1 MIDETT
7 GSAQPLMKRLHT
19 NVRPVS
25 VSERFS
31 QWRHR
36 HRHQV
41 EAWAILT
48 PALLYYTVFFVFP
61 VVSTLV
67 LSFTRWSGL
76 NGEPEWVGLANFRRY
91 LFNNIYLQVIG
102 NTLGFAIAILALQ
115 MALAVLVAL
124 LLNRKIR
131 GRAIFRAAWYIP
143 SLTSP
148 VIMALIAL
156 IMISPVDGVINLL
169 LRQAGQPPIFFYL
182 RVELMWIIIILYS
195 VWRGVG
201 SGVILYLAALQG
213 IHPELYEAARVDGA
227 TAREILR
234 RITLPLLKPVTIF
247 VLVTGIIGTAQ
258 IFEAVLFL
266 SKGGPGGQT
275 NVLMLQIYQDIFTN
289 ADIGMASAGS
299 VLLGLL
305 LLAFAIVNL
314 RAMQRG
320 YIGA

>member
-7 GSAQPLMKRLHT
+7 GAATPLPIQAA
-19 NVRPVS
+19 PVTAI
-25 VSERFS
+25 ERFR
-31 QWRHR
+31 QWRQR
-36 HRHQV
+36 NRHQV
-41 EAWAILT
+41 EAWTILT
-48 PALLYYTVFFVFP
+48 PALIYYSIFFVFP
-61 VVSTLV
+61 VVSTIA

-76 NGEPEWVGLANFRRY
+76 SGQPEWVGLSNFRRY
-91 LFNNIYLQVIG
+91 LLNPIYLQVIA
-102 NTLGFAIAILALQ
+102 NTLGFAFAILALQ
-115 MALAVLVAL
+115 MLLAVLVAL

-169 LRQAGQPPIFFYL
+169 LRQANLPPIFFYL
-182 RVELMWIIIILYS
+182 RVDLMWIIIILYS

-201 SGVILYLAALQG
+201 GGVILYLAALQG

-227 TAREILR
+227 SSLQILR
-234 RITLPLLKPVTIF
+234 RVTLPLLRPVTIF

-289 ADIGMASAGS
+289 ADIGMASTGS

-314 RAMQRG
+314 RTMQRSYTG
-320 YIGA
+320 T